1 MDSNSKLT
9 SFIPKNSTSPSGLTG
24 IPTGGNISR
33 ASSSSSSPRLSG
45 AYSFL
50 GVVSFALLAVTLV
63 FTAGA
68 FIYRLMAFQKVYN
81 PCNEQGSCGLVE
93 SLKRDRQ
100 QLGTEN
106 LIRAKRLE
114 VKTSNGRSLLDQ
126 HVSVSPLFRQIF
138 SPLTSEG
145 ISYKSFDFGEKGVI
159 IGGQARSY
167 EDVAFQAEV
176 FNSKDAK
183 GKVKSYRFYDLNLDD
198 KGNVIFKLDLAPDSS
213 ILSFSKASLQMPT
226 QQ

>member
-9 SFIPKNSTSPSGLTG
+9 SFIPKSSASQSGLAGLNTAG
-24 IPTGGNISR
+24 GLGQRPSPTAHSKI
-33 ASSSSSSPRLSG
+33 SG

-50 GVVSFALLAVTLV
+50 GVISFALLALTLV

-68 FIYRLMAFQKVYN
+68 FVFRLAAFQKVYN
-81 PCNEQGSCGLVE
+81 PCNEKSVCGLAE

-100 QLGTEN
+100 NLGTEN

-114 VKTSNGRSLLDQ
+114 VKTSNGRGLLGQ

-138 SPLTSEG
+138 NTLTSEG
-145 ISYKSFDFGEKGVI
+145 ISYNQFNFGDKGVTI
-159 IGGQARSY
+159 SGQARSY

-176 FNSKDAK
+176 FSSSEAK
-183 GKVKSYRFYDLNLDD
+183 GKVKSYRFYDLDLDD
-198 KGNVIFKLDLAPDSS
+198 KGNVIFKLDLVPDAS
-213 ILSFSKASLQMPT
+213 IVSFSKTALP
-226 QQ
+226 